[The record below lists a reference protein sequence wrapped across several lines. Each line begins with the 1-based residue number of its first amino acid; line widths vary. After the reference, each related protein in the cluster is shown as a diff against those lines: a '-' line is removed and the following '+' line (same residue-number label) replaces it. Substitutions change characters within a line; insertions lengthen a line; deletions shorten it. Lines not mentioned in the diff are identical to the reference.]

1 MSSEIYFSYLRLR
14 GTPDVKDEMD
24 DMRVEHEAIKSLP
37 HVSFKDMIVNPALR
51 SPLII
56 GKKHTL
62 KNMTSLFAATFEEVS
77 TNYFNYYPR
86 SVILRIFCNN

>member
-1 MSSEIYFSYLRLR
+1 
-14 GTPDVKDEMD
+14 MD

-62 KNMTSLFAATFEEVS
+62 KNMTSLFAATFEVVRTT
-77 TNYFNYYPR
+77 TNYFKYYPR
-86 SVILRIFCNN
+86 SVILQTFCNN

>member
-1 MSSEIYFSYLRLR
+1 MIFYFSNVRLR

-56 GKKHTL
+56 GKMHIL
-62 KNMTSLFAATFEEVS
+62 KKYYQYFFVATFEEDTSNITPV
-77 TNYFNYYPR
+77 
-86 SVILRIFCNN
+86 V

>member
-1 MSSEIYFSYLRLR
+1 MLFIEIEYWYFIFCFSYLRLR

-56 GKKHTL
+56 GKMHTL
-62 KNMTSLFAATFEEVS
+62 KKYDQFFVATFEEDNSNITPV
-77 TNYFNYYPR
+77 
-86 SVILRIFCNN
+86 V

>member
-1 MSSEIYFSYLRLR
+1 MLIFYFSYLRLR

-62 KNMTSLFAATFEEVS
+62 ENMTSLFAATFEEVLLLAILQILPKICNF
-77 TNYFNYYPR
+77 TNF
-86 SVILRIFCNN
+86 L

>member
-1 MSSEIYFSYLRLR
+1 MLIFHFSYLRLR

-62 KNMTSLFAATFEEVS
+62 KNMTSLFAATFEEVLLLTTS
-77 TNYFNYYPR
+77 IITQD
-86 SVILRIFCNN
+86 L

>member
-1 MSSEIYFSYLRLR
+1 MVAPSGYQIKSLKSHIVQLIPVFYTNCYFFPNLRLR
-14 GTPDVKDEMD
+14 GTTDVKDEMD

-56 GKKHTL
+56 GNKRHAL
-62 KNMTSLFAATFEEVS
+62 KNMLSL
-77 TNYFNYYPR
+77 
-86 SVILRIFCNN
+86 L

>member
-1 MSSEIYFSYLRLR
+1 MLIFYFSYLRLR

-62 KNMTSLFAATFEEVS
+62 KNMTSLLEILAAFALCTIS
-77 TNYFNYYPR
+77 
-86 SVILRIFCNN
+86 